1 MIGDF
6 VKNNITTFITMNFL
20 TEERSEI
27 EIAITSLKMYRI
39 RKEDLMNVILVNDNK
54 RNAMLFQPVNYKETS
69 VTDPITLKL
78 LQSIHTL
85 FPKLLFTIR
94 YYGYQGIIISKKDY
108 SDEHIDSERMG
119 KILDYP
125 CYEGFDEL
133 SDDSEKTVVNVY
145 VHYKTLS
152 GSENKTQLFANV
164 ANEVTDEQKAEFD
177 AFIPAFM
184 ETLIKD
190 DYMTLLNKV
199 CNIQNIEKI
208 QIDYQMII
216 TIQSIIDGLIAGK
229 EPSEIEKEEIHNILY
244 NTVLS
249 ENFQLY
255 FIYNFE
261 YDNPIHIGIL
271 LQILMWENKNP
282 LSVFYPLYRYPQQSE
297 MVDAVASELE
307 QSMIQTLQLTKKRG
321 STGNEQREL

>member
-1 MIGDF
+1 
-6 VKNNITTFITMNFL
+6 MNFL
-20 TEERSEI
+20 TEERSET
-27 EIAITSLKMYRI
+27 EIAIASLKMYRI
-39 RKEDLMNVILVNDNK
+39 NKEDLMNIILVNDNK

-69 VTDPITLKL
+69 IADPITLKL

-85 FPKLLFTIR
+85 FPKLLFTYR
-94 YYGYQGIIISKKDY
+94 YHGYQGIIISKKDY
-108 SDEHIDSERMG
+108 SDENIDSERMG

-125 CYEGFDEL
+125 CYEGFDEI
-133 SDDSEKTVVNVY
+133 SDDSENTVVNVY
-145 VHYKTLS
+145 VHYTTPS
-152 GSENKTQLFANV
+152 GFENKTQLFANV

-177 AFIPAFM
+177 ALVPAYM
-184 ETLIKD
+184 ETLTQSENA
-190 DYMTLLNKV
+190 TLLNKV
-199 CNIQNIEKI
+199 CRIQHIEKI
-208 QIDYQMII
+208 QIDYQKTI
-216 TIQSIIDGLIAGK
+216 TIQSIIDGLIAGR
-229 EPSEIEKEEIHNILY
+229 EPSETEKNEILNIIY

-255 FIYNFE
+255 FIHNFE

-307 QSMIQTLQLTKKRG
+307 QSMIRTLQLTKKRG